1 LVEQYAG
8 ASAKTT
14 NKTARTTIRTR
25 QAAALRASRIGFE
38 LRPQR
43 PSGYHH
49 YSTREG
55 GLTNPRHTNPVNNAR
70 LNSLLERFAAHD
82 RLALARLITLVENR
96 APEVSTAM
104 ERIYPRTGQAYIIGV
119 TGAPGAGKSTL
130 VNRLIAKYRAQRKQV
145 GVLAIDP
152 SSPFSGGAVLGD
164 RVRMT
169 DHYRDTGVYIRSLS
183 SRGSHGGLSR
193 AAREVVKL
201 LDAFGFDVVIIETVG
216 VGQTELAVMDLAD
229 TTVVV
234 TVPEGGDGVQTMKA
248 GLNEIADLFVVNKAD
263 REGAD
268 RVKAELELSVH
279 LSLQDGGW
287 LPPVL
292 LTQAS
297 ADQGIEALMAAI
309 ARHAEYVAAHRS
321 PERERERR
329 MREFVEVLTAE
340 MEERTARAV
349 HSGGATG
356 VVGEV
361 RAGSLNPY
369 TAARRVIEDRKALG
383 ELLADGSGGTGGRN

>member
-1 LVEQYAG
+1 MDE
-8 ASAKTT
+8 KD
-14 NKTARTTIRTR
+14 
-25 QAAALRASRIGFE
+25 
-38 LRPQR
+38 
-43 PSGYHH
+43 
-49 YSTREG
+49 
-55 GLTNPRHTNPVNNAR
+55 GLTNPVDNAR
-70 LNSLLERFAAHD
+70 LNSLLDRFAARD

-96 APEVSTAM
+96 AAVVSTVM
-104 ERIYPRTGQAYIIGV
+104 ERIYSRVGHAYIIGV

-130 VNRLIAKYRAQRKQV
+130 VNRLIAKYRAQRKEV

-169 DHYRDTGVYIRSLS
+169 DHYRDSGVYIRSLS

-193 AAREVVKL
+193 AAREVVKM
-201 LDAFGFDVVIIETVG
+201 LDAFGFDVIIIETVG

-234 TVPEGGDGVQTMKA
+234 TVPEGGDGVQVMKA

-268 RVKAELELSVH
+268 RVKAELEMSVH
-279 LSLQDGGW
+279 LSRQEGGW
-287 LPPVL
+287 LPPVV
-292 LTQAS
+292 LTQA
-297 ADQGIEALMAAI
+297 AVDQGVDALVAAI
-309 ARHAEYVAAHRS
+309 SRHAEYVAAHRN

-329 MREFVEVLTAE
+329 LREFVEVLSAE
-340 MEERTARAV
+340 MEERASRAV
-349 HSGGATG
+349 QSGGANG

-383 ELLADGSGGTGGRN
+383 ELLAEGSAGAPGRIGHQRHPSKADP

>member
-1 LVEQYAG
+1 MFSCTICGLSGQDNKAGNNPEQAD
-8 ASAKTT
+8 
-14 NKTARTTIRTR
+14 RPPR
-25 QAAALRASRIGFE
+25 ALKSFKLH
-38 LRPQR
+38 LRR
-43 PSGYHH
+43 PSGYDRT
-49 YSTREG
+49 SKQSN
-55 GLTNPRHTNPVNNAR
+55 LKDPVDNTR
-70 LNSLLERFAAHD
+70 LNSLLERFSARD

-96 APEVSTAM
+96 APVVSTVM
-104 ERIYPRTGQAYIIGV
+104 ERIYSRIGHAYIIGV

-130 VNRLIAKYRAQRKQV
+130 VNRLIAKYRAQGKNV

-169 DHYRDTGVYIRSLS
+169 DHYRDSGVYIRSLS

-201 LDAFGFDVVIIETVG
+201 LDAFGFDVIIIETVG
-216 VGQTELAVMDLAD
+216 VGQTELSVMDLAD

-234 TVPEGGDGVQTMKA
+234 TVPEGGDGVQVMKA

-268 RVKAELELSVH
+268 RVKAELELGVH
-279 LSLQDGGW
+279 LSRQDAGW
-287 LPPVL
+287 LPPVV
-292 LTQAS
+292 LTQAA
-297 ADQGIEALMAAI
+297 ADQGVDALVAAI
-309 ARHAEYVAAHRS
+309 ARHADFVAAHRN

-329 MREFVEVLTAE
+329 TREFVEVLSAE
-340 MEERTARAV
+340 MQDRAARAV
-349 HSGGATG
+349 KSGGVNG
-356 VVGEV
+356 LVSEV

-383 ELLADGSGGTGGRN
+383 ELLAEGSAGVSPEGSAVAAQRD